1 MPKRLFYILLIYI
14 LSQNVTAQIVDDS
27 TSHKSASNMIDV
39 YYQALGEQSPLY
51 NGSEYIEYPFTFE
64 EGHPFFGSPTWVNGN
79 INFDGLTFHE
89 VPMAYDII
97 KDQVVIK
104 DFRKAFNIVLPSNK
118 IEQFTISGHTFI
130 RLLHDSSN
138 QIKTGFYDQLYNGKI
153 GLFVKREKKIYEKYL
168 DLHTNNVAYER
179 NTYYIRK
186 EGIYYIIKNKRTLL
200 NVLKNKKE
208 LQKYLRKNGLRF
220 KNNTE
225 KTMIMAVQ
233 YYDLATN

>member
-1 MPKRLFYILLIYI
+1 
-14 LSQNVTAQIVDDS
+14 
-27 TSHKSASNMIDV
+27 MIDV

-51 NGSEYIEYPFTFE
+51 NGSEYIEYTFTFE
-64 EGHPFFGSPTWVNGN
+64 EGHPFFGSASWVMGN

-153 GLFVKREKKIYEKYL
+153 GLFVKREKKIFEKYL

-179 NTYYIRK
+179 NTYYIKK

-208 LQKYLRKNGLRF
+208 QIQKYLRKNGLRF

-233 YYDLATN
+233 YYDQATN

>member
-1 MPKRLFYILLIYI
+1 
-14 LSQNVTAQIVDDS
+14 
-27 TSHKSASNMIDV
+27 MIDV

-51 NGSEYIEYPFTFE
+51 NGSEYIEYTFTFE
-64 EGHPFFGSPTWVNGN
+64 EGHPFFGSASWVMGN

-153 GLFVKREKKIYEKYL
+153 GLFVKREKKIFEKYL

-179 NTYYIRK
+179 NTYYIKK

-208 LQKYLRKNGLRF
+208 QVQKYLRKNGLRF

-233 YYDLATN
+233 YYDQATN

>member
-1 MPKRLFYILLIYI
+1 
-14 LSQNVTAQIVDDS
+14 
-27 TSHKSASNMIDV
+27 MIDV

-51 NGSEYIEYPFTFE
+51 NGSEYIEYTFTFE
-64 EGHPFFGSPTWVNGN
+64 EGHPFFGSATWVMGN
-79 INFDGLTFHE
+79 INFDGLVFHE

-97 KDQVVIK
+97 KDQVIIK

-168 DLHTNNVAYER
+168 DLHTNNIAYER
-179 NTYYIRK
+179 NTYYIKK

-208 LQKYLRKNGLRF
+208 QIQKYLRKNGLRF

-233 YYDLATN
+233 YYDQATN